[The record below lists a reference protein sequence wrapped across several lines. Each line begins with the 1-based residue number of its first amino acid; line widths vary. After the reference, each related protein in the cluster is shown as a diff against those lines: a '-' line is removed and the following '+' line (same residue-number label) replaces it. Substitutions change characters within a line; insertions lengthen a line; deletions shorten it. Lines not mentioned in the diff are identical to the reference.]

1 MKQTLIQT
9 DSKCSSTKS
18 ANKNFDDQWF
28 RTPKANQR
36 AITLQSDDKNQTN
49 RTIEAKL
56 TTQACTSFKEEFQK
70 VSSKIGS
77 FTTPINDFQSKIHYV
92 HEQQMQELKVLD
104 IQNINVSLQQENMI
118 HKKQIQIQQDQIQQK
133 DIVIKKLKLT
143 IQQLTTY
150 NQQLQYQIDQQKSNH
165 DTKDYKKQIKLLEDE
180 LLDKNYKIT
189 QFSKIQDE
197 IKSLEEF
204 YVRILSKIR
213 VDLLSQNREL
223 VKLLNHVQCLNQ
235 IAIFNIQQD
244 DLPIDLL
251 FKYKQYNLFQD
262 DMIIDQKAEM
272 FELTKENNN
281 ILSKIHEEIKQTFE
295 KISYNLVDGFQVL
308 NN

>member
-1 MKQTLIQT
+1 MKQTDIQY

-18 ANKNFDDQWF
+18 ANKDLNDQWF

-36 AITLQSDDKNQTN
+36 IITLQSDNKSQTY
-49 RTIEAKL
+49 RTLDGKQ
-56 TTQACTSFKEEFQK
+56 TTQPCTSFKEEFQK

-77 FTTPINDFQSKIHYV
+77 FASPVSDFQNKMHYV
-92 HEQQMQELKVLD
+92 QEQQMQELKVLD
-104 IQNINVSLQQENMI
+104 MQNLNVSLQQENLI
-118 HKKQIQIQQDQIQQK
+118 FKKQIQLQQDQIQQK

-150 NQQLQYQIDQQKSNH
+150 NQQLQQKIDKQSNQ
-165 DTKDYKKQIKLLEDE
+165 DKQDYKKQIKLLETE
-180 LLDKNYKIT
+180 LADKNSKIT

-197 IKSLEEF
+197 IKSLEDF
-204 YVRILSKIR
+204 YVRILSKMK

-235 IAIFNIQQD
+235 IAIFNLQQD

-251 FKYKQYNLFQD
+251 FKYKQYALFED
-262 DMIIDQKAEM
+262 EMIMDQKAEM

-281 ILSKIHEEIKQTFE
+281 ILSKIHEEIKKTFD
-295 KISYNLVDGFQVL
+295 KISYNLVDGFSVL
-308 NN
+308 NT